1 MLSPGLKETFLSSYH
16 KAAMKHSI
24 MMLGTAENNINVY
37 YEGPPVREL
46 HVVDIGDGMLVP
58 TELLRDLFGR

>member
-1 MLSPGLKETFLSSYH
+1 
-16 KAAMKHSI
+16 MKHSI